1 MKATLMVSIIALLAF
16 AAQAQQPEVFDIA
29 SYIPPGGWKIESNNS
44 AVSFVATNNKTGSWC
59 RISIFKSV
67 SSSGNLDTDFDH
79 EWNELI
85 AKGFEGTTKPT
96 PEISVEDGWT
106 AQSGVTTFTW
116 QGKECYALLEAI
128 TGYGKTISITVS
140 MNSQEYSSI
149 VESFFKTIELS
160 KPEQPKEAEIK
171 ATASNT
177 ASPIVISSAPGNQ
190 GISLSTTNFDDGW
203 IAQPFADY
211 VKVTKNPVTV
221 LLHYAIEITD
231 ELRDANDFKALLF
244 DRLILPRYTVSNIRK
259 YDNGGPCYFCIDF
272 FEADAIE
279 KSSGRKCHIGFR
291 IITNNG
297 VSRCIEII
305 SPSSDIFYKEFPDQ
319 KKVEGMLNYN
329 KFAIA
334 QADLIGTWE
343 ESSGSYVNMY
353 STATGAYAGMNT
365 ASSAHTF
372 VFNADGSYSSHHRGA
387 HGMVGSMN
395 FFDQKYNGKFTL
407 TNWDITMTKRWEGK
421 TEVWWAQFEAVR
433 GGRIFYIND
442 KAAPAMRYNLVKTK

>member
-1 MKATLMVSIIALLAF
+1 MKKLLVIFFFLCALG
-16 AAQAQQPEVFDIA
+16 AQAQQPEVFDIA
-29 SYIPPGGWKIESNNS
+29 SYIAPVGWKKESNNS
-44 AVSFVATNNKTGSWC
+44 AVSFVATNNRTGSWC

-67 SSSGNLDTDFDH
+67 GSSGDLATDFDH

-85 AKGFEGTTKPT
+85 AKDFEGTTKPV
-96 PEISVEDGWT
+96 PETSVEDGWT
-106 AQSGVTTFTW
+106 AQSGVTTFNW
-116 QGKECYALLEAI
+116 EGKECYALLEAI

-140 MNSQEYSSI
+140 MNNQEYASV

-160 KPEQPKEAEIK
+160 KPEVPKETESK
-171 ATASNT
+171 VNTTATV
-177 ASPIVISSAPGNQ
+177 SPIVVTGAAGNQ
-190 GISLSTTNFDDGW
+190 GITLSTTNFDDGW
-203 IAQPFADY
+203 VAQPFADY
-211 VKVTKNPVTV
+211 VKVAKGPITV

-231 ELRDANDFKALLF
+231 ELRDANDFKAILF

-279 KSSGRKCHIGFR
+279 KSTGKKCYIGFR

-297 VSRCIEII
+297 VSRCIEIVA
-305 SPSSDIFYKEFPDQ
+305 PSADAFYKEFPEQ

-329 KFAIA
+329 KFAIT
-334 QADLIGTWE
+334 QADVVGTWE
-343 ESSGSYVNMY
+343 VSSGSYVNMY
-353 STATGAYAGMNT
+353 STVTGAYAGMNT

-372 VFNADGSYSSHHRGA
+372 VFNADGSYSSHHRGGY
-387 HGMVGSMN
+387 GMVGSMTIY
-395 FFDQKYNGKFTL
+395 DQKYNGKYTI

-433 GGRIFYIND
+433 GGRILFIND
-442 KAAPAMRYNLVKTK
+442 KAAAGMRYNLVKTK